1 MDISK
6 HASCILS
13 SFYQPVKVS
22 KIWIIVFVCAKFK
35 YPKLSKQSSSD
46 TGKYNFFILLVL
58 EKQGWVTIFNEYK
71 MVKSKSWVMWNVI
84 YTFQTASM
92 TS

>member
-13 SFYQPVKVS
+13 SFYQSVKVS

-71 MVKSKSWVMWNVI
+71 RVKSKSWVMWNVI
-84 YTFQTASM
+84 YTFQTAGM